1 MIKIIAVTGGKGG
14 IGKTTISV
22 NLAVSMAKA
31 GKRVLIFD
39 ADLGL
44 ANVDVLLGLKPKL
57 TIKDVIEGRCSLD
70 EVCVTGP
77 YGIKIIP
84 GASGIQSLV
93 EMPRNHSVSL
103 IQSFE
108 TMAEKMDVMII
119 DTAAGIS
126 RQVIDFTNASQHIVL
141 SLCNDPSSL
150 MDSFA
155 VIKILNQQYAR
166 RQFGIVVNKVKNMR
180 EGYQVFLRFQET
192 ISRFMNVQTEYLGF
206 IPRDDYITIAARENA
221 SIVDRFG
228 FAPAALAI
236 QQISQGM
243 NVWLDEPQDNGGI
256 HYFFESILHEK
267 REKTGELCEA

>member
-31 GKRVLIFD
+31 GKRVLLFD

-57 TIKDVIEGRCSLD
+57 TINDVIEGRCSLD
-70 EVCVTGP
+70 EVCLTGP

-93 EMPRNHSVSL
+93 DMSRANSISL

-108 TMAEKMDVMII
+108 NMAEKMDVMII

-126 RQVIDFTNASQHIVL
+126 RQVIDFTNASQHIML

-155 VIKILNQQYAR
+155 VIKILNQQYSR

-192 ISRFMNVQTEYLGF
+192 LAKFMSVQIEYLGY
-206 IPRDDYITIAARENA
+206 IPQDDYVAIAARENA

-243 NVWLDEPQDNGGI
+243 TGWLEEAQAHGGI
-256 HYFFESILHEK
+256 QYFFESILHDVHA
-267 REKTGELCEA
+267 KTGETCEA

>member
-31 GKRVLIFD
+31 GKRVLLFD

-57 TIKDVIEGRCSLD
+57 TINDVVEGRCSLD
-70 EVCVTGP
+70 EVCLSGP

-84 GASGIQSLV
+84 GASGIQSLTD
-93 EMPRNHSVSL
+93 MPRAHSVAL

-108 TMAEKMDVMII
+108 SMAEKMDVMII

-126 RQVIDFTNASQHIVL
+126 RQVIDFTNASQHIML

-192 ISRFMNVQTEYLGF
+192 VAKFMNVQIEYLGF
-206 IPRDDYITIAARENA
+206 IPRDDYIAIAARENA

-243 NVWLDEPQDNGGI
+243 NAWLDEKETHGGI
-256 HYFFESILHEK
+256 QYFFESILHDTHAKE
-267 REKTGELCEA
+267 GEMCEV